1 MYVFIVDAEQNGA
14 NIYISIHI
22 TIGGLRM
29 LHSNLSIILERA
41 MTAVSF
47 PNHKFQQIPIKQV
60 NDCGGLAAAI
70 QG

>member
-1 MYVFIVDAEQNGA
+1 MNVFIGDAEQNGA
-14 NIYISIHI
+14 NIYISVHI
-22 TIGGLRM
+22 TIVGLRM
-29 LHSNLSIILERA
+29 LHSNLSIILELA

-60 NDCGGLAAAI
+60 NDCGEFVAAI

>member
-1 MYVFIVDAEQNGA
+1 
-14 NIYISIHI
+14 
-22 TIGGLRM
+22 
-29 LHSNLSIILERA
+29 

>member
-1 MYVFIVDAEQNGA
+1 MESTS
-14 NIYISIHI
+14 ISIHI
-22 TIGGLRM
+22 TIMGLRM
-29 LHSNLSIILERA
+29 LHSNLSIILELA

-60 NDCGGLAAAI
+60 NDCGEFAVAI